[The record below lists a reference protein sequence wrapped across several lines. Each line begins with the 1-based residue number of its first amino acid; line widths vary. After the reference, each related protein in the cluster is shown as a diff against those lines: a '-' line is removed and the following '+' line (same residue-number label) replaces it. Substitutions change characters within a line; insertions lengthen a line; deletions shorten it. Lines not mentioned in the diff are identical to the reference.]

1 MKPVFFSF
9 PLIEMFV
16 VIDLRI
22 DVHNDDKMGVG
33 VIFNCDSNYILS
45 VDVNNVF
52 DDLRCWAKLIRPDD
66 LLLVCT
72 DVL

>member
-52 DDLRCWAKLIRPDD
+52 DDLRC
-66 LLLVCT
+66 
-72 DVL
+72 